1 MTVDSTTGVTDRRS
15 VAWAAGTWRV
25 PAWLWLGGAAM
36 AVALLHIL
44 LDMGV
49 GLFDMQGRLS
59 IGVGSVLIVIVLIHV
74 WWMVSAVAGAQGRG
88 GGILSVAVLALGWT
102 TMLNGSA
109 IVFCPPT
116 CMPGSPLS
124 DIAHIGSLVL
134 GPLAA
139 LAALW
144 ALWRGRP
151 RLSWVLPAGAV
162 LLVVAMVAAFSA
174 TPIE

>member
-1 MTVDSTTGVTDRRS
+1 
-15 VAWAAGTWRV
+15 
-25 PAWLWLGGAAM
+25 
-36 AVALLHIL
+36 
-44 LDMGV
+44 
-49 GLFDMQGRLS
+49 
-59 IGVGSVLIVIVLIHV
+59 
-74 WWMVSAVAGAQGRG
+74 MV
-88 GGILSVAVLALGWT
+88 
-102 TMLNGSA
+102 NGYP

-116 CMPGSPLS
+116 CVPGSPLS

-151 RLSWVLPAGAV
+151 RLSWVLPTGAV
-162 LLVVAMVAAFSA
+162 VLVVAMVAAFSA